1 MTATARATNP
11 SPLAATPA
19 TDPVLAALE
28 RIERRLAAV
37 EHVTSALA
45 PLVETVPGG
54 LAMLTDT
61 VDSLAA
67 KAGDAGINLDAR
79 LHSVLRAFEVAT
91 SPRAV
96 NGLAALVESKMLDA
110 KALAV
115 ISRLADALAESG
127 DAQPIGTWGLL
138 RSMRDPDVQRALGF
152 LVAIARD
159 LGRHLSTGELEQC
172 RQHLLA
178 ATTEQS

>member
-11 SPLAATPA
+11 SPLTATPA

-45 PLVETVPGG
+45 PLVESVPGG
-54 LAMLTDT
+54 VAMLTDT

-67 KAGDAGINLDAR
+67 KATNAGISLDAR
-79 LHSVLRAFEVAT
+79 LHSVLRAVEVAT

-96 NGLAALVESKMLDA
+96 NGLSALVESKMLDP

-127 DAQPIGTWGLL
+127 EAKPIGTWGLL
-138 RSMRDPDVQRALGF
+138 RSMSDPDVQRALGF
-152 LVAIARD
+152 LVAIVRD

-178 ATTEQS
+178 TTTEKS

>member
-11 SPLAATPA
+11 SLLATPA

-45 PLVETVPGG
+45 PLVDAAPGG

-61 VDSLAA
+61 IDTLAA
-67 KAGDAGINLDAR
+67 KVGDTGVDLDAR
-79 LHSVLRAFEVAT
+79 LHSVLRAVEVAT

-127 DAQPIGTWGLL
+127 DAKPIGTWGLL
-138 RSMRDPDVQRALGF
+138 RSLRDPDVQRALGF

-159 LGRHLSTGELEQC
+159 LGRHLSSGELEQC
-172 RQHLLA
+172 REHLLA
-178 ATTEQS
+178 VTTEES

>member
-11 SPLAATPA
+11 TLAPTV
-19 TDPVLAALE
+19 DPVLAALE
-28 RIERRLAAV
+28 RIERRLADV
-37 EHVTSALA
+37 ERVASALA
-45 PLVETVPGG
+45 PLVEAAPGG

-61 VDSLAA
+61 VDTLAA
-67 KAGDAGINLDAR
+67 KASDAGINLDAR

-115 ISRLADALAESG
+115 VSRLADALAESG
-127 DAQPIGTWGLL
+127 DAKPIGTWGLL
-138 RSMRDPDVQRALGF
+138 RSLRDPDIQRALGF

-159 LGRHLSTGELEQC
+159 LGRHLSTGELEAC

-178 ATTEQS
+178 ATTEES